1 LRNILLTIHLLS
13 VVVWLGA
20 GLNDFF
26 LTREIASA
34 AGQPAELSLIRIH
47 LRYGPV
53 IAVAMFFVFIS
64 GVLMSV
70 FLGWGFFTSTWL
82 GTKQFLMLA
91 ILIMLIG
98 FVPLVVRLARAVQ
111 ALGNNAISATEEI
124 RVLIRRGERYEVAMR
139 LAALIAFVLAVW
151 RPR

>member
-1 LRNILLTIHLLS
+1 LRNILLTVHLLS
-13 VVVWLGA
+13 VVVGA
-20 GLNDFF
+20 GLYDFF

-34 AGQPAELSLIRIH
+34 VGQPAELSLIRIH

-53 IAVAMFFVFIS
+53 IAVAMFLVFIS

-82 GTKQFLMLA
+82 GEQFLMLA

-139 LAALIAFVLAVW
+139 LAALIALVLAVW

>member
-1 LRNILLTIHLLS
+1 M
-13 VVVWLGA
+13 
-20 GLNDFF
+20 F
-26 LTREIASA
+26 L
-34 AGQPAELSLIRIH
+34 
-47 LRYGPV
+47 
-53 IAVAMFFVFIS
+53 VFIS

-82 GTKQFLMLA
+82 GEQFLMLA

-139 LAALIAFVLAVW
+139 LAALIALVLAVW